1 VPAELDQAEVGDHP
15 GWRDL
20 ERAVIPEDLLD
31 RCQIAGVI
39 DTQHGARGHQID
51 EEVQIPH

>member
-20 ERAVIPEDLLD
+20 ERAVMPEDLLD